1 MLIINTLIGVLLFGF
16 VYETIAYNWT
26 TNTDNGL
33 EHDSQESFIDLDD
46 TEGDM
51 QENALRRYKRS
62 SKVLQNW
69 KEDENS

>member
-26 TNTDNGL
+26 TNTDVHDNGF
-33 EHDSQESFIDLDD
+33 EYDSQESLIDLDD
-46 TEGDM
+46 PEGDM

-62 SKVLQNW
+62 SKVLQN
-69 KEDENS
+69 